1 MFKEPLSNT
10 LCDLGVGDA
19 FLGVGD
25 AFLGVGDAFLGVGD
39 TFLGVGD
46 AFLTAGEA
54 LFATRLLFLL
64 WEGGEGALFPATR
77 LLDRLPLALEGVT
90 LLLLPLPLFA
100 LPVVAGCC
108 CSSSSSS
115 ARKRAG
121 VTPWSHSTLVSAPQL

>member
-1 MFKEPLSNT
+1 M
-10 LCDLGVGDA
+10 GVGDA

-25 AFLGVGDAFLGVGD
+25 AFLGVGDA
-39 TFLGVGD
+39 FLGVGD

-64 WEGGEGALFPATR
+64 WEGGEGALFPAVR

-108 CSSSSSS
+108 SSSSSS

-121 VTPWSHSTLVSAPQL
+121 VTPFVLRADERGSESSSRCFLVFGAALAGS

>member
-1 MFKEPLSNT
+1 M
-10 LCDLGVGDA
+10 
-19 FLGVGD
+19 
-25 AFLGVGDAFLGVGD
+25 
-39 TFLGVGD
+39 GVGD

-64 WEGGEGALFPATR
+64 WEGGEGALFPAAR

-108 CSSSSSS
+108 SFSSSS